1 MSGSESG
8 SEGVPYLDP
17 AGAAAFAEPDLGPTP
32 PPGPLE
38 MRVPTLRISPRRPP
52 SELTPDG
59 NGRFRV
65 EEGPFT
71 AHVERDGRVAFDDKK
86 SIGFELP
93 NLVTGR
99 FELTDLA
106 MRAAG
111 QDPYSS
117 RKMDLLD
124 RTRAERMQLAA
135 AETSSNLRDALART
149 PPALDRIWRGPG
161 TATERRRLLFTL
173 WDECAETGS
182 AEVLATAR
190 AVRATIVAFIRRRL
204 PRGSRAAYP
213 DAELEALNARRTSR
227 QRFDPYAR

>member
-1 MSGSESG
+1 M
-8 SEGVPYLDP
+8 PQLDP
-17 AGAAAFAEPDLGPTP
+17 ARAAAIAEPDLGPPP

-65 EEGPFT
+65 EEGPVT
-71 AHVERDGRVAFDDKK
+71 AHVERDGRVAFEDKK

-93 NLVTGR
+93 LITGGA

-106 MRAAG
+106 MRMAG

-117 RKMDLLD
+117 RKMALLD

-135 AETSSNLRDALART
+135 AETSSNLKDAVVRT
-149 PPALDRIWRGPG
+149 PAALERIWRAPG
-161 TATERRRLLFTL
+161 DLAGKRRLLFTL

-182 AEVLATAR
+182 AEVLASSR
-190 AVRATIVAFIRRRL
+190 AVRAAIVAFIRRRL
-204 PRGSRAAYP
+204 PRGSRAGYRSR
-213 DAELEALNARRTSR
+213 ELDALNARRTSR
-227 QRFDPYAR
+227 ERFEPYAR

>member
-1 MSGSESG
+1 
-8 SEGVPYLDP
+8 
-17 AGAAAFAEPDLGPTP
+17 
-32 PPGPLE
+32 
-38 MRVPTLRISPRRPP
+38 
-52 SELTPDG
+52 
-59 NGRFRV
+59 V

-71 AHVERDGRVAFDDKK
+71 AHVERDGRVAFEDKK

-106 MRAAG
+106 MRADG

-117 RKMDLLD
+117 RKMELLD

-149 PPALDRIWRGPG
+149 RPTLEQIWRGPG
-161 TATERRRLLFTL
+161 IAAVRRRLLFTL

-204 PRGSRAAYP
+204 PRGSRAAYT
-213 DAELEALNARRTSR
+213 DAELDALNRRRTSR